1 MKQTTKHTI
10 RRWTGLMLAM
20 CILGLMLP
28 VGALA
33 DEPFYG
39 VYTGGIEDN
48 SHDADHEPLGD
59 LVLPADFTDIKDD
72 VYIYAALNL
81 VYPDEEGGGKVSIK
95 TGDVKTEINKVD
107 KKEYYSDDE
116 DDYWINECSVYGVYA
131 SMRDESTLNLETGKM
146 DTAGQAVGI
155 SMEDE
160 SYLKLNITDTINS
173 GDGGIHI
180 NAYNNS
186 DVDLF
191 TKDIVTNTTGVDLK
205 GNDYD
210 DFRVKIDGNINAGQ
224 GEDKTGRG
232 IHIELDDDSTVN
244 ITVEGNVESDGYG
257 WQGAGV
263 DVSNG
268 NYTPPYYDIFSGET
282 TPEEFSNG
290 YTTIYVKG
298 DVNSV
303 GVGTYLQNNSGEVK
317 VTIGERDDEGR
328 IISGGDV
335 TSNGNGDPSELYD
348 DGVFIKTDAKS
359 TTEFSA
365 KDITSYEGEGMVAES
380 QGKESNVNV
389 TVRDIDSWGGDGLY
403 AAAWDEGSKTT
414 IQAGDVFGTAIGVN
428 LSTDNRNGY
437 INDANGTL
445 DVNVGNVQ
453 GFYGGLYA
461 DVQNGNITVN
471 AEDVRSRDNYGVD
484 FSLYGDDK
492 EKGITATIKGD
503 VLSKESGISVDSTT
517 HFFDY
522 LKDENGH
529 NVQNPDGSFIEVY
542 ENPDNYADVTVKGTV
557 NAAVYGI
564 KTRNEGGDFTIK
576 AENGVSVSHEKE
588 DNPREDI
595 TLNGVYA
602 EANAGK
608 TTITVDGGVSVFF
621 SEPTE
626 RPQAAAPEGGY
637 EEDDDGDNDD
647 RGYEDGYEYSLQGNG
662 VVVSNKSGEVDINI
676 NGDVSAKDGTAVC
689 MGLPY
694 YMMYGSDENQT
705 TGTTALK
712 IKGNVTAE
720 NGMDIVN
727 LDNETAIE
735 ITGDVKASAE
745 GAKVENKTGTAAIKI
760 GGNMTAEESGVA
772 IGNEDGTVTMDIAGD
787 VTAGTGYAAT
797 VINVGEE
804 GGTSSLSIGGNL
816 TAGKNGLGII
826 HYSGEMNVDI
836 AGDLD
841 AADGIGITITGQGPG
856 WENNGTAVVSI
867 GGSLIAKN
875 GIDVN
880 FNGEG
885 DGSAQ
890 IIVGGDLIGVDSG
903 VKLGVYE
910 APMCASGVTDAAGGE
925 RANEAEN
932 TDPAVDIVV
941 EETISGELPIF
952 VESAQA
958 AANFLITTWAVI
970 PNENKQ
976 ITVDRYGDSVES
988 VEKSINYIIKKED
1001 NAKYGTLNVDG
1012 TSEKTVSTAGA
1023 DGSGAEKAGGDGQ
1036 GTHTLN
1042 VAKEKKE
1049 LTLSVDLKE
1058 EFRKGY
1064 EVVIYNGKGDAKRKA
1079 DVEKKEDGSFIFMV
1093 PWAGGVYLT
1102 FDLEKLS
1109 TTDEDSEPNTEPE
1122 PNPNPDPDPD
1132 AEPDP
1137 EPAAEPEKE
1146 PEKEPDPEPAADP
1159 VKDPQNGPETEEKK
1173 EPASDPEPKTEDE
1186 TDDETETETD
1196 TDTDGEGRVLAIL
1209 YGEDEAYTIWFLT
1222 GYAYKAEFKDGYT
1235 ETGSYSVEGGILT
1248 LTAEG
1253 GNKRIPDSEWNM
1265 AFNEELTA
1273 AIVKADFSDSV
1284 KVIGEFNLNEDGV
1297 LEMTDEKDEALDLS
1311 VIRSTIDN
1319 PQAFDILK
1327 AILPE
1332 EAQ

>member
-1 MKQTTKHTI
+1 MKQTTRHTI

-28 VGALA
+28 AGALA

-39 VYTGGIEDN
+39 VYTGGVVDR
-48 SHDADHEPLGD
+48 SHDADHDPLGD
-59 LVLPADFTDIKDD
+59 LVYSEYSSLQGRG
-72 VYIYAALNL
+72 YNYGALFL
-81 VYPDEEGGGKVSIK
+81 EFPDEEGGGDVSIK
-95 TGDVKTEINKVD
+95 AGSITAETDHMDEFISYDDPKDPSAGYTETH
-107 KKEYYSDDE
+107 
-116 DDYWINECSVYGVYA
+116 SVCGVTI
-131 SMRDESTLNLETGKM
+131 SMRDDSTVNLETGKI
-146 DTAGQAVGI
+146 DAVGTAVGI
-155 SMEDE
+155 DMEDR
-160 SYLKLNITDTINS
+160 SKLTMNVTDTIS
-173 GDGGIHI
+173 GAAGISITTYSDSDADI
-180 NAYNNS
+180 N
-186 DVDLF
+186 
-191 TKDIVTNTTGVDLK
+191 TKDIVTQTTGLYIK
-205 GNDYD
+205 GNDLD
-210 DFRVKIDGNINAGQ
+210 DINVRIDGSIDAGKGQ
-224 GEDKTGRG
+224 DKAGHG
-232 IHIELDDDSTVN
+232 ISIQIDDDSKVD
-244 ITVEGNVESDGYG
+244 IQVEGDVKTG
-257 WQGAGV
+257 GV
-263 DVSNG
+263 GGGGEGIQLTNG
-268 NYTPPYYDIFSGET
+268 IYTPEFYNYDGSVD
-282 TPEEFSNG
+282 PEQYSNG
-290 YTTIYVKG
+290 YVNIYIKG
-298 DVNSV
+298 DVES
-303 GVGTYLQNNSGEVK
+303 GGTAAHLQNNAGD
-317 VTIGERDDEGR
+317 VTVIVGERDADGK

-335 TSNGNGDPSELYD
+335 TCNGGSGDPYEIYNE
-348 DGVFIKTDAKS
+348 GVFIKTDKKS
-359 TTEFSA
+359 TTIFSA
-365 KDITSYEGEGMVAES
+365 ADVYSEEGKGIVAES
-380 QGKESNVNV
+380 EGTES
-389 TVRDIDSWGGDGLY
+389 TVKVSVGDVQSWGDNGIY
-403 AAAWDEGSKTT
+403 AAAWGEGSYTT
-414 IQAGDVFGTAIGVN
+414 LKAGDVFGRTIGVVLDAN
-428 LSTDNRNGY
+428 DSSY
-437 INDANGTL
+437 DANGEINAEL
-445 DVNVGNVQ
+445 GNVQ
-453 GFYGGLYA
+453 GFEGGLYA
-461 DVQNGNITVN
+461 NSTDGKITVSAKNIDARDYNGVDVSMFGQNEGNGVTAAIDGNIQAGTNGVQVSTYANTRYLEDEYGQYIEDDDGYYLTVTEIPN
-471 AEDVRSRDNYGVD
+471 SYAD
-484 FSLYGDDK
+484 
-492 EKGITATIKGD
+492 ITVTGAID
-503 VLSKESGISVDSTT
+503 A
-517 HFFDY
+517 
-522 LKDENGH
+522 DENG
-529 NVQNPDGSFIEVY
+529 
-542 ENPDNYADVTVKGTV
+542 
-557 NAAVYGI
+557 I
-564 KTRNEGGDFTIK
+564 KTHNEGGDFS
-576 AENGVSVSHEKE
+576 VSVTKGISVSTVK
-588 DNPREDI
+588 DGNPDYDVTI
-595 TLNGVYA
+595 TGVKA
-602 EANAGK
+602 DATNGK

-647 RGYEDGYEYSLQGNG
+647 RGYEAGSEYSFQGNG

-735 ITGDVKASAE
+735 ITGNVKASAE

-910 APMCASGVTDAAGGE
+910 APMCASGITDAAGGE

-1023 DGSGAEKAGGDGQ
+1023 DGSGAEAAGGDGQ

-1109 TTDEDSEPNTEPE
+1109 TTDEDSEPDTEPE
-1122 PNPNPDPDPD
+1122 PNPDPDPDPD

-1137 EPAAEPEKE
+1137 EPATEPEKE

-1159 VKDPQNGPETEEKK
+1159 VKDPQNGPEPEEKK

-1186 TDDETETETD
+1186 TDDDTETETD
-1196 TDTDGEGRVLAIL
+1196 TDTDGEGRVVAIL

-1235 ETGSYSVEGGILT
+1235 ETGSYSVEGSILT

-1253 GNKRIPDSEWNM
+1253 GSKRTPDSEWNM
-1265 AFNEELTA
+1265 AFSDELTA

-1284 KVIGEFNLNEDGV
+1284 KVIGEFNLNAEGT
-1297 LEMTDEKDEALDLS
+1297 LEITDEKNEELDLS

-1332 EAQ
+1332 EAK